1 MYLFGSRV
9 VGPQRVKE
17 LNQQQASAQHL
28 QARAPAML
36 LYHTSVAYS
45 WLPTCTPLLSHTVV
59 ICSHIHEHLNHSFVF
74 LLYSV
79 VSFLLNNPG
88 ITLLGCMGHGT
99 VWEQETGK

>member
-1 MYLFGSRV
+1 MYLFESWV

-28 QARAPAML
+28 QARASAML
-36 LYHTSVAYS
+36 LHHTSVAYS
-45 WLPTCTPLLSHTVV
+45 WLPTCTPLLSHTV
-59 ICSHIHEHLNHSFVF
+59 HEHLNYSFVF

-79 VSFLLNNPG
+79 VFYLLNNLG